1 MIFFYQIANLLLTPA
16 STKLNSAKL
25 YLAES
30 YAGNGLIVFNIELE
44 LENCAYI
51 FSTHALLVLLP
62 VCSPL
67 VVCKLDE

>member
-1 MIFFYQIANLLLTPA
+1 MIFFYQIANLLLNPA

-44 LENCAYI
+44 LENCACI
-51 FSTHALLVLLP
+51 FNSRFIGVASCVFSVGCL
-62 VCSPL
+62 
-67 VVCKLDE
+67 